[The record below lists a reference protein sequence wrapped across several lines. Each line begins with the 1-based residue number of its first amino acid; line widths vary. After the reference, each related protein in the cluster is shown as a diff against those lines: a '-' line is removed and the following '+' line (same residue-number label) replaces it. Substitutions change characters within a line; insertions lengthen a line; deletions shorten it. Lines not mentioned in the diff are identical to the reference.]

1 MPLYPD
7 YVIQEV
13 IDKSDIV
20 EVVSEYVNLKRSG
33 TNYLGLCPFHNE
45 KTPSFSVSPQKGIFH
60 CFGCGEGGTVITF
73 LMKIENLT
81 FLEALKS
88 LAMRANIMLPE
99 ANMQDSKK
107 EAAIKD
113 KKETLFN
120 INNDAAQFFYKKL
133 SHKDGA
139 VAVEYFKERQ
149 LDGKCAKYFCLGY
162 SPAKKNELMEYLLQ
176 KGYDKEDIFKAGLTS
191 KRDDGTYY
199 DRFRNRI
206 MFPIFNINDKVIG
219 FGARRITE
227 DVNPKYLNTSDT
239 LIYNKSKN
247 LYALNIARRSKKSE
261 IILVEGYMD
270 VITVMKHG
278 VQNVTATL
286 GTALTGD
293 QAKLLKRYF
302 NEVIICYDSDDAGLE
317 AKKRAILILRELDI
331 KTSVMTVEGAKDT
344 DEFLKKYGKDRFLS
358 LISNRKSDILYL
370 MDIFGAKYELQK
382 NIEDRIKYISDLI
395 PYLSKVKNDVELDVY
410 IEEISKRAKTST
422 QAIYAQLGKT
432 RLINPKSSTS
442 TAMPQIAHYAGAI
455 LSDKLNKTRE
465 LLLAVLADNVS
476 VFLQYESIL
485 SEDLFENETHIKLFN
500 MIKEKSKSHH
510 KLEAASVMVDFDES
524 EVGEVTKILSIDAKC
539 DNKSLA
545 VKDYI
550 NSIIQEK
557 QNNEISKL
565 LESGDME
572 ALNKLFKNK

>member
-7 YVIQEV
+7 YIIQEV
-13 IDKSDIV
+13 IDKNDIV
-20 EVVSEYVNLKRSG
+20 EVISEYVQLKRSG
-33 TNYLGLCPFHNE
+33 SNYMGLCPFHNE
-45 KTPSFSVSPQKGIFH
+45 KTPSFSVSSQKGIFH

-73 LMKIENLT
+73 VMKIENLT
-81 FLEALKS
+81 FFEALKH
-88 LAMRANIMLPE
+88 LAQRANIMLPE
-99 ANMQDSKK
+99 ANNQDSKK

-113 KKETLFN
+113 KKETYFN
-120 INNDAAQFFYKKL
+120 INYDAAKFFYKKL
-133 SHKDGA
+133 SDEDGKVA
-139 VAVEYFKERQ
+139 VAYFKERELTGQ
-149 LDGKCAKYFCLGY
+149 CAKYFCLGF
-162 SPAKKNELMEYLLQ
+162 SPQKGNELLNHLKE
-176 KGYDKEDIFKAGLTS
+176 KGYDEEDIFKAGLTS

-247 LYALNIARRSKKSE
+247 LYSLNVARRAKKSE

-270 VITVMKHG
+270 VITVVKYG
-278 VQNVTATL
+278 IQNVTATL
-286 GTALTGD
+286 GTALTSD

-302 NEVIICYDSDDAGLE
+302 NEVIICYDSDNAGLE
-317 AKKRAILILRELDI
+317 AKKRAILILRDLEI

-358 LISNRKSDILYL
+358 LISRRKSDILYL

-382 NIEDRIKYISDLI
+382 NIEDRIKYIGELL
-395 PYLSKVKNDVELDVY
+395 PYLSKIKNDVELDVY
-410 IEEISKRAKTST
+410 IEEIAKRAKTSS
-422 QAIYAQLGKT
+422 QSIYAQLGKT
-432 RLINPKSSTS
+432 RLIKSDGNNTQNPT
-442 TAMPQIAHYAGAI
+442 IAPYAGAI
-455 LSDKLNKTRE
+455 LTNKLEKTRE
-465 LLLAVLADNVS
+465 LLLSVLADNVS
-476 VFLQYESIL
+476 IFLK
-485 SEDLFENETHIKLFN
+485 FENELSESLFEDEVHLKLFN

-510 KLEAASVMVDFDES
+510 KLEASSVMVDFDEN
-524 EVGEVTKILSIDAKC
+524 EVGTVTKILSIDAKC

-550 NSIIQEK
+550 NTILQEQK
-557 QNNEISKL
+557 NKKIEEMLAN
-565 LESGDME
+565 GDME
-572 ALNKLFKNK
+572 GLNALLKNK

>member
-13 IDKSDIV
+13 IDKNDIV
-20 EVVSEYVNLKRSG
+20 EVISEYVQLKRSG
-33 TNYLGLCPFHNE
+33 SNYMGLCPFHNE

-60 CFGCGEGGTVITF
+60 CFGCGEGGTVINF
-73 LMKIENLT
+73 VMKIENLT
-81 FLEALKS
+81 FFEALKS
-88 LAMRANIMLPE
+88 LAQRANIMLPE
-99 ANMQDSKK
+99 TNNQDSKK

-113 KKETLFN
+113 KKETYFN
-120 INNDAAQFFYKKL
+120 INYDAAKFFYKKL
-133 SHKDGA
+133 SDDDGKVA
-139 VAVEYFKERQ
+139 VAYFKERELTGQ
-149 LDGKCAKYFCLGY
+149 CAKYFCLGY
-162 SPAKKNELMEYLLQ
+162 SPQKGNELLNHLKE
-176 KGYDKEDIFKAGLTS
+176 KGYDEEDIFKAGLTS

-247 LYALNIARRSKKSE
+247 LYSLNVARRAKKSE

-270 VITVMKHG
+270 VITVVKYG
-278 VQNVTATL
+278 IQNVTATL
-286 GTALTGD
+286 GTALTSD

-317 AKKRAILILRELDI
+317 AKKRAILILRDLEI

-358 LISNRKSDILYL
+358 LISRRKSDILYL

-382 NIEDRIKYISDLI
+382 NIEDRIKYIGELL
-395 PYLSKVKNDVELDVY
+395 PYLSKIKNDVELDVY
-410 IEEISKRAKTST
+410 IEEIAKRAKTSS
-422 QAIYAQLGKT
+422 QSIYAQLGKT
-432 RLINPKSSTS
+432 RLIKGDGNNAQNPV
-442 TAMPQIAHYAGAI
+442 IAPYAGAI
-455 LSDKLNKTRE
+455 LTNKLEKTRE
-465 LLLAVLADNVS
+465 LLLSVLADNVS
-476 VFLQYESIL
+476 IFLK
-485 SEDLFENETHIKLFN
+485 FENEISESLFEDEIHLKLFN

-510 KLEAASVMVDFDES
+510 KLEASSVMVDFDEN
-524 EVGEVTKILSIDAKC
+524 EVGTVTKILSIDAKC

-550 NSIIQEK
+550 NTILQEQK
-557 QNNEISKL
+557 NKKIEEML
-565 LESGDME
+565 ASGDIKGLN
-572 ALNKLFKNK
+572 ALLKNK

>member
-13 IDKSDIV
+13 IDKNDIV
-20 EVVSEYVNLKRSG
+20 EVISEYVQLKRSG
-33 TNYLGLCPFHNE
+33 SNYMGLCPFHNE

-60 CFGCGEGGTVITF
+60 CFGCGEGGTVINF
-73 LMKIENLT
+73 VMKIENLT
-81 FLEALKS
+81 FFEALKS
-88 LAMRANIMLPE
+88 LAQRANIMLPE
-99 ANMQDSKK
+99 TNNQDSKK

-113 KKETLFN
+113 KKETYFN
-120 INNDAAQFFYKKL
+120 INYDAAKFFYKKL
-133 SHKDGA
+133 SDEDGKVA
-139 VAVEYFKERQ
+139 VAYFKERELTGQ
-149 LDGKCAKYFCLGY
+149 CAKYFCLGY
-162 SPAKKNELMEYLLQ
+162 SPQKGNELLNHLKE
-176 KGYDKEDIFKAGLTS
+176 KGYDEEDIFKAGLTS

-247 LYALNIARRSKKSE
+247 LYSLNVARRAKKSE

-270 VITVMKHG
+270 VITVVKYG
-278 VQNVTATL
+278 IQNVTATL
-286 GTALTGD
+286 GTALTSD

-317 AKKRAILILRELDI
+317 AKKRAILILRDLEI

-358 LISNRKSDILYL
+358 LISRRKSDILYL

-382 NIEDRIKYISDLI
+382 NIEDRIKYIGELL
-395 PYLSKVKNDVELDVY
+395 PYLSKIKNDVELDVY
-410 IEEISKRAKTST
+410 IEEIAKRAKTSS
-422 QAIYAQLGKT
+422 QSIYAQLGKT
-432 RLINPKSSTS
+432 RLIKGDGNNAQNPV
-442 TAMPQIAHYAGAI
+442 IAPYAGAI
-455 LSDKLNKTRE
+455 LTNKLEKTRE
-465 LLLAVLADNVS
+465 LLLSVLADNVS
-476 VFLQYESIL
+476 IFLK
-485 SEDLFENETHIKLFN
+485 FENEISESLFEDEIHLKLFN

-510 KLEAASVMVDFDES
+510 KLEASSVMVDFDEN
-524 EVGEVTKILSIDAKC
+524 EVGTVTKILSIDAKC

-550 NSIIQEK
+550 NTILQEQK
-557 QNNEISKL
+557 NKKIEEML
-565 LESGDME
+565 ASGDIKGLN
-572 ALNKLFKNK
+572 ALLKNK